1 MTKVDSKEPVNRG
14 LLNDAVDTIL
24 KGVDNLLT
32 NRDKHYNKRFDKVD
46 SGLKKLGVGQ
56 KGLKNEINGLKA
68 EFSDTPSRKEFG
80 ELKVRVD
87 KYRPLVD

>member
-1 MTKVDSKEPVNRG
+1 VAKVNPKEPVSRG
-14 LLNDAVDTIL
+14 VLNDAVDTIL

-46 SGLKKLGVGQ
+46 FGLKKLGVGQ
-56 KGLKNEINGLKA
+56 KGLKNEMNGLKA

-80 ELKVRVD
+80 KLKARVD